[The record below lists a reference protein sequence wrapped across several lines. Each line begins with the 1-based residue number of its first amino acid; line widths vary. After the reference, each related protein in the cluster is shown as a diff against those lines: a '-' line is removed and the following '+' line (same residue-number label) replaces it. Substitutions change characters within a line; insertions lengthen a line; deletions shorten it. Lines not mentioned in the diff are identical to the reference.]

1 MTPFERFAIKRL
13 VQQAGVGSTPE
24 IEQALLMLLQSARE
38 GNLCC
43 PYKGTLPEALCA
55 EAMDDCSKPVVKHGN
70 LLYFQK
76 NWALETKVLQKI
88 AEIWKRPVPP
98 FDSRRFLQA
107 LDAERP
113 RLNAAQI
120 EAVSQGFGKSLT
132 IFSGGP
138 GTGKTYTAAA
148 FIRLLAAS
156 QENCKV
162 LITAP
167 TGKAA
172 AHLESVFQAQ
182 KGEAS
187 LHLTWES
194 MTLHRLLKLRPKTQK
209 LTSEYLIDAD
219 LVVVDEASMMDGYL
233 LLHLLNAVGPKT
245 SAPSH
250 KFLPLGL
257 CQSSGIEIVEEGGSI
272 EAIHPPSSTTQSRGA
287 LTQPEWQEFM
297 GRSTRLLLL
306 GDANQLPPVD
316 GVSFFPEIAQQLGQK
331 LTRSVRMGDSMVSRV
346 SQAIL
351 EGKDIPRLPWQPDV
365 LVDWLCQRLPSPHH
379 TSKPDPLM
387 LLQEL
392 SRFRILCAL
401 RQGPFG
407 VDSLNSQIL
416 ARFQAQRSSDWF
428 CIPILILQNS
438 PGQELYNGTPGVLLR
453 KNGVGTAYFLDGA
466 AVRAVAEMALPRY
479 ETAFCLSIHKS
490 QGSEFDEVL
499 ILFGPGSERFGKE
512 ALYTGVTRAKKIVEI
527 CAEENAFQAA
537 IHKKGNLRSGFTDR
551 LAGLHA

>member
-1 MTPFERFAIKRL
+1 MTLFEQFVINRL
-13 VQQAGVGSTPE
+13 VQQAGVTMTPE
-24 IEQALLMLLQSARE
+24 IETILLTLLQSARE

-43 PYKGTLPEALCA
+43 TYEGKLPEALCSDGT
-55 EAMDDCSKPVVKHGN
+55 DDLLKPLVKHEN
-70 LLYFQK
+70 RLYFQK

-88 AEIWKRPVPP
+88 TEIWKRPVPS
-98 FDSRRFLQA
+98 FDSPRFSKA
-107 LDAERP
+107 LDVERH

-120 EAVSQGFGKSLT
+120 EAVSKGFGKSLT

-162 LITAP
+162 IITAP

-172 AHLESVFQAQ
+172 AHLESVLQAQ
-182 KGEAS
+182 KTEAP
-187 LHLTWES
+187 LQLTWES
-194 MTLHRLLKLRPKTQK
+194 MTLHRLLKLRPNIQK
-209 LTSEYLIDAD
+209 LTSEFRIDAD

-233 LLHLLNAVGPKT
+233 LLHLLNAIGP
-245 SAPSH
+245 
-250 KFLPLGL
+250 
-257 CQSSGIEIVEEGGSI
+257 
-272 EAIHPPSSTTQSRGA
+272 
-287 LTQPEWQEFM
+287 
-297 GRSTRLLLL
+297 STRLLLL

-331 LTRSVRMGDSMVSRV
+331 LTRSVRMGDSMVFSV

-351 EGKDIPRLPWQPDV
+351 EGKIEEIPRLSWEPEI
-365 LVDWLCQRLPSPHH
+365 LVDWLCKRLPSPHH
-379 TSKPDPLM
+379 TSKPDPLS
-387 LLQEL
+387 LLQSL

-416 ARFQAQRSSDWF
+416 AKFQAQQRSDWLV
-428 CIPILILQNS
+428 IPILILQNS
-438 PGQELYNGTPGVLLR
+438 PGQELYNGTPGILLR
-453 KNGVGTAYFLDGA
+453 KNGEGTAYFLDGA
-466 AVRAVAEMALPRY
+466 DVRAVAEKALPRY
-479 ETAFCLSIHKS
+479 ETAFCFSIHKS

-512 ALYTGVTRAKKIVEI
+512 ALYTGVTRAKKNVEI

-537 IHKKGNLRSGFTDR
+537 IYKKGNVRSGFTNR